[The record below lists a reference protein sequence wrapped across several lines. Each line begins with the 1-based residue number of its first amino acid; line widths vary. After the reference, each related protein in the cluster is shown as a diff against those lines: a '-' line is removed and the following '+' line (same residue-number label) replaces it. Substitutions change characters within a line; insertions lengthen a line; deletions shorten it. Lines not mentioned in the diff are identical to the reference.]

1 MNNNIPKK
9 ALCIRNT
16 STWAHVKPEYKFDS
30 NKFNKENVLKDIAFM
45 SPKIN
50 YMLNKIK
57 ELDEKDMAADGK
69 YLSLIHI

>member
-30 NKFNKENVLKDIAFM
+30 GKFNKESV
-45 SPKIN
+45 
-50 YMLNKIK
+50 
-57 ELDEKDMAADGK
+57 
-69 YLSLIHI
+69 